1 MTTRGGRQ
9 GGLIRVIRSEDAGDS
24 WSSPI
29 TVARLGAIGV
39 TVPDSTFDE
48 DDDPDDVRTSD
59 FNAEVASDERAGT
72 DTVYAVWQDAR
83 FNGFERDQIA
93 FSKSTDGGETWSA
106 PVRINRE
113 PSTQAFTPAIK
124 VDDQGNIG
132 VTYYDLRNDNP
143 ATHAVETDLWFVRSS
158 DGGQTWSEERVT
170 PASFDMR
177 TAPFAGGYFLGDY
190 QGLTAYS
197 DRFVAYSTLTNP
209 GFADSQGVAEDA
221 LDTSNRTDVYA
232 ATMAPPFPASATAT
246 FRASR
251 KNARAMASAFPRRKA
266 KPRLKSRK
274 LPARYRHAHSGR
286 KR

>member
-1 MTTRGGRQ
+1 VAGRPLQ
-9 GGLIRVIRSEDAGDS
+9 RLR
-24 WSSPI
+24 
-29 TVARLGAIGV
+29 AR
-39 TVPDSTFDE
+39 PD
-48 DDDPDDVRTSD
+48 RLL
-59 FNAEVASDERAGT
+59 EVD
-72 DTVYAVWQDAR
+72 
-83 FNGFERDQIA
+83 
-93 FSKSTDGGETWSA
+93 DGGETWSA

-143 ATHAVETDLWFVRSS
+143 ATQAVETDLWFVRSS

-209 GFADSQGVAEDA
+209 GFRGLAGGGG
-221 LDTSNRTDVYA
+221 
-232 ATMAPPFPASATAT
+232 
-246 FRASR
+246 
-251 KNARAMASAFPRRKA
+251 
-266 KPRLKSRK
+266 
-274 LPARYRHAHSGR
+274 GR
-286 KR
+286 PGHVESD